1 MVAKIFRCII
11 WFINIH
17 LNDRQKNFPKIRN
30 IFHKNVLSVVSRFF
44 KNGPTGCIR
53 ENKKANLCFILN
65 VFTFLTIM
73 KFIFYRY
80 CNEITMKPYRSLTCI
95 ELLHKDFLVFISFLV
110 SNKARTVCWI
120 NTISVVMFKSSIIN
134 HCL

>member
-1 MVAKIFRCII
+1 MY
-11 WFINIH
+11 NLIH
-17 LNDRQKNFPKIRN
+17 QYSSEWSTKNFPKIRD

-53 ENKKANLCFILN
+53 ENKKANLCFIFN

-73 KFIFYRY
+73 KTTFYRY
-80 CNEITMKPYRSLTCI
+80 CNEIIEKTYRSLTCI
-95 ELLHKDFLVFISFLV
+95 ELLQEDFFGIHFFFLVP
-110 SNKARTVCWI
+110 NKARTVCWI